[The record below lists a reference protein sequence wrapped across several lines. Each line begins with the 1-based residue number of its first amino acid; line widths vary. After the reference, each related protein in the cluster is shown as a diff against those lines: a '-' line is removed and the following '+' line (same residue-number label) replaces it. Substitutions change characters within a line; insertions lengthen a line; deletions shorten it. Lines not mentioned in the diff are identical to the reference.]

1 MARGR
6 KPFAPSISA
15 RRLRALNALLAK
27 SPVRVRRIDV
37 ARLDVPPLA
46 EMSETVDARI
56 TDESF

>member
-6 KPFAPSISA
+6 NPFAPSISA
-15 RRLRALNALLAK
+15 RRLRALNELLAK

-46 EMSETVDARI
+46 EMSETVDARM